1 MSLVDSWARDARLGS
16 VRQATQR
23 VGTSA
28 EPVILD
34 RLLEHAQEK
43 CDFMEQQNNS
53 HGGDGLQQA
62 LAEATAARADAAQAR
77 VRQLQLLQQRLKLVP
92 RPSLRRRI

>member
-1 MSLVDSWARDARLGS
+1 
-16 VRQATQR
+16 
-23 VGTSA
+23 
-28 EPVILD
+28 VILD

>member
-1 MSLVDSWARDARLGS
+1 
-16 VRQATQR
+16 
-23 VGTSA
+23 
-28 EPVILD
+28 
-34 RLLEHAQEK
+34 
-43 CDFMEQQNNS
+43 MEQQNNS